1 MGCANYTVTFNCVE
15 SESLNVVYIVLNA
28 PFYSSAN
35 PVLTEGLAATIR
47 QRWTNSD
54 YTSPEFVRQIIMSS
68 DGNPF
73 FRKET
78 GVESEDSI
86 PAEGA
91 IVTFGIV
98 DDSFS
103 FNTQKHSFKYLV
115 SNTEY
120 TSNDIDTLLPL
131 LNTASPISSPVN
143 GLHQATFEYT
153 NPSDDDYLYLVWD
166 LRYSQQV
173 TLDYDA
179 SSASTACC
187 SGVSGTYYLDGPNLI
202 QATMIYD
209 NASLITESAD
219 GFYNDGASEGGFYRE
234 LDTVS
239 SVKTLL
245 TRTKCDGCGPGPV
258 LYDTFV
264 GNTTQYNTI
273 SQACVNKDT
282 TLTIYRAERS
292 ENVAGLNDVFYTT
305 TALTPGTE
313 YNGNNKWIP
322 LKYANSLSADWYAV
336 KIDGNGVVQQVS
348 ECVTIPLIGSVNID
362 LPLRTICAT
371 RSGSTGTTSQ
381 GVSGTLTVVGGDVV
395 FFAQTFNQ
403 NYDSNIAT
411 GTLEITGIGT
421 VSATTTGTQP
431 VNSTSSLTVPP
442 GTYQITLTA
451 QIQVLA
457 GSLKGMGCAT
467 ISHNGKDLI

>member
-54 YTSPEFVRQIIMSS
+54 YTSPEFVREIIMSS

-78 GVESEDSI
+78 GVESENSI

-103 FNTQKHSFKYLV
+103 FNTQKHLFKYLV

-120 TSNDIDTLLPL
+120 TSSDIDTLLPL

-264 GNTTQYNTI
+264 GNTTQYDKI
-273 SQACVNKDT
+273 SDACGNKDT
-282 TLTIYRAERS
+282 TLTIYRAERPTIIPIF
-292 ENVAGLNDVFYTT
+292 GDVFYTT

-322 LKYANSLSADWYAV
+322 LKYANSESAAWYAV
-336 KIDGNGVVQQVS
+336 KIDGNGVVQAV
-348 ECVTIPLIGSVNID
+348 EACVEIPLTGSVTTD
-362 LPLRTICAT
+362 LSFRTIAVF
-371 RSGSTGTTSQ
+371 RNSSGTSSNS
-381 GVSGTLTVVGGDVV
+381 VKGTLTVSNQDVV
-395 FFAQTFNQ
+395 FFAQAYNQ
-403 NYDSNIAT
+403 NYDNNIAT

-421 VSATTTGTQP
+421 VSVATTGTQP
-431 VNSTSSLTVPP
+431 VDSTSSLTVPP
-442 GTYQITLTA
+442 GTYPIKLTA
-451 QIQVLA
+451 QIQVSPGSTNGGGA
-457 GSLKGMGCAT
+457 GASY
-467 ISHNGKDLI
+467 SHNGKDLD

>member
-15 SESLNVVYIVLNA
+15 SENLNVVYIVLNA

-120 TSNDIDTLLPL
+120 TSSDIDTLLPL

-153 NPSDDDYLYLVWD
+153 NPSDNDYLYLVWD

-202 QATMIYD
+202 EATMIYD

-258 LYDTFV
+258 LYDAFV
-264 GNTTQYNTI
+264 GNTTQYDNI
-273 SQACVNKDT
+273 SGACGNKDT

-292 ENVAGLNDVFYTT
+292 ENVPGLNDVFYTT

-336 KIDGNGVVQQVS
+336 NIDGNGVVQKVS
-348 ECVTIPLIGSVNID
+348 ECVPIQLIGSISTD
-362 LPLRTICAT
+362 LSSRTICAQK
-371 RSGSTGTTSQ
+371 SGTSGTETNSIT
-381 GVSGTLTVVGGDVV
+381 GTLTVSGGDVV
-395 FFAQTFNQ
+395 FFAQASNE
-403 NYDSNIAT
+403 NYGNNIAT
-411 GTLEITGIGT
+411 GRLEITGIGT
-421 VSATTTGTQP
+421 VSVSTVGTQP

-442 GTYQITLTA
+442 GTYPIKITA
-451 QIQVLA
+451 QIQLLA
-457 GSLKGMGCAT
+457 GSTKGMACAT
-467 ISHNGKDLI
+467 YSHNGRNLI

>member
-54 YTSPEFVRQIIMSS
+54 YTSPEFVREIIMSS
-68 DGNPF
+68 DGNAF

-120 TSNDIDTLLPL
+120 TSSDIDTLLPL

-264 GNTTQYNTI
+264 GNTTQYNSI
-273 SQACVNKDT
+273 SQACGNKDT
-282 TLTIYRAERS
+282 TLTIYRAERPIIIPHF
-292 ENVAGLNDVFYTT
+292 GDVFYTT

-322 LKYANSLSADWYAV
+322 LKYANSESAAWYAV
-336 KIDGNGVVQQVS
+336 KIDGNGVVQAA
-348 ECVTIPLIGSVNID
+348 EACVEIPLTGSVTTN
-362 LPLRTICAT
+362 LSLRTIGVF
-371 RSGSTGTTSQ
+371 RNGSGTSSQ
-381 GVSGTLTVVGGDVV
+381 SIKGTLTVSNQDVV
-395 FFAQTFNQ
+395 FFAQAFNQ
-403 NYDSNIAT
+403 NYDNNIAT

-431 VNSTSSLTVPP
+431 VDSTSFLTVPP
-442 GTYQITLTA
+442 GTYQMELTA
-451 QIQVLA
+451 QIQVFGSAEGAA
-457 GSLKGMGCAT
+457 GASY
-467 ISHNGKDLI
+467 SHNGKDLD

>member
-15 SESLNVVYIVLNA
+15 SENLNVVYIVLNA

-35 PVLTEGLAATIR
+35 PTLTEGLAANIR

-54 YTSPEFVRQIIMSS
+54 YTSPEFAREIIMSS

-73 FRKET
+73 FRKES
-78 GVESEDSI
+78 GVESEGSI

-91 IVTFGIV
+91 DVTLSIV
-98 DDSFS
+98 DDSFL

-131 LNTASPISSPVN
+131 LNTATPVVSPAL
-143 GLHQATFEYT
+143 GLHQATFQYT

-202 QATMIYD
+202 EATMIYD

-245 TRTKCDGCGPGPV
+245 TRTKCDGCGSGPV
-258 LYDTFV
+258 LYDAFV
-264 GNTTQYNTI
+264 GNTTQYDNAKE
-273 SQACVNKDT
+273 ACANKDT
-282 TLTIYRAERS
+282 TLTIYRAEA
-292 ENVAGLNDVFYTT
+292 ELVVPEVGDVFYTT
-305 TALTPGTE
+305 NTLTGGTE
-313 YNGNNKWIP
+313 YNGNNKFIP
-322 LKYANSLSADWYAV
+322 LRYADSETAV
-336 KIDGNGVVQQVS
+336 WNAVRIDGSGIVQEVV
-348 ECVTIPLIGSVNID
+348 ECVVDPIIGSVFSSMEFKS
-362 LPLRTICAT
+362 IC
-371 RSGSTGTTSQ
+371 STLYSQ
-381 GVSGTLTVVGGDVV
+381 GTETRVEEGTLIVTGAPV
-395 FFAQTFNQ
+395 TFKAAAKTGFVA
-403 NYDSNIAT
+403 SSVTAT
-411 GTLEITGIGT
+411 ATLEITGVGT
-421 VSATTTGTQP
+421 VQVAT
-431 VNSTSSLTVPP
+431 NSTAWVESTASLVVPP
-442 GTYQITLTA
+442 GTYTMQLTA
-451 QIQVLA
+451 QVDVSPPSSN
-457 GSLKGMGCAT
+457 GSGCAT
-467 ISHNGKDLI
+467 YSHNGKDLI

>member
-35 PVLTEGLAATIR
+35 PTLTEGLAATIR

-54 YTSPEFVRQIIMSS
+54 YTSPEFVREIIMSS

-78 GVESEDSI
+78 GVESEGSI

-91 IVTFGIV
+91 IVTFGIL

-120 TSNDIDTLLPL
+120 TSSDIDTLLPL

-143 GLHQATFEYT
+143 GLHQATFQYT
-153 NPSDDDYLYLVWD
+153 NPSDYDYLYLVWD

-187 SGVSGTYYLDGPNLI
+187 SGVSGTYYLDGPSLI
-202 QATMIYD
+202 EATMIYD

-245 TRTKCDGCGPGPV
+245 ARTKCDGCGPGPV

-273 SQACVNKDT
+273 SDACGNKDT

-292 ENVAGLNDVFYTT
+292 ENTPGVNDVFYTT

-322 LKYANSLSADWYAV
+322 LKYANSESADWYAV
-336 KIDGNGVVQQVS
+336 KIDGNGVVQDRS
-348 ECVTIPLIGSVNID
+348 ECVSIPLIGSVNTD
-362 LPLRTICAT
+362 LSLRTICAT

-381 GVSGTLTVVGGDVV
+381 GVSGTLTVVGADVR
-395 FFAQTFNQ
+395 FFAQAYNA
-403 NYDSNIAT
+403 NYDGNLAT

-421 VSATTTGTQP
+421 ISVSNNGTQP
-431 VNSTSSLTVPP
+431 LNSTSFLTVPP
-442 GTYQITLTA
+442 GTYDITLTA
-451 QIQVLA
+451 QIQVFP
-457 GSLKGMGCAT
+457 GSQKGRGCAT
-467 ISHNGKDLI
+467 YFHNGKDLI